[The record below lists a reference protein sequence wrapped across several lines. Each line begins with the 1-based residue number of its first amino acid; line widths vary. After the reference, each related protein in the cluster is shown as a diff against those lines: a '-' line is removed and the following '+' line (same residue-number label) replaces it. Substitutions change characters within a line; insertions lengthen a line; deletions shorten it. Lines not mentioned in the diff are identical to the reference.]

1 MSGVS
6 PAARLRLLLADE
18 RRHGT
23 DFDEAWARA
32 LAVLEPRGDWAPALA
47 WSREE
52 WRAAYELRSGSF
64 DALSPVERMPESA
77 NVVLA

>member
-1 MSGVS
+1 VS
-6 PAARLRLLLADE
+6 PAKRVRIALAEE
-18 RRHGT
+18 RRRGA
-23 DFDEAWARA
+23 DFDLAWERA
-32 LAVLEPRGDWAPALA
+32 LDALGTRSDWRPALD

-77 NVVLA
+77 VVVLG